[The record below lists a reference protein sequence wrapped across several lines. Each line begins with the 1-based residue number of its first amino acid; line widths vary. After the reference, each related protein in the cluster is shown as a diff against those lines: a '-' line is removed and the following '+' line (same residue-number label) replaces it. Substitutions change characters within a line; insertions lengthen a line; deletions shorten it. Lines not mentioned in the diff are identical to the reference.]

1 MQKIPLSRVKQK
13 QRASNNPINR
23 YSPKKETIKMLLAI
37 EGLVMCFVLL
47 IVCVV
52 GIANGPVGLVLLYE
66 KDVQERVVELGL
78 TTKKRIRRN
87 YVLASF
93 AMFLPLFILPPLMVY
108 GINGA
113 TGFWDGFWQMSIILW
128 IQGLFDRFFID
139 WYWVGKTKAW
149 EIPGTEDLKPYI
161 PMKPMLVK
169 WFSTI
174 VLNPLIAAIV
184 AGIMC
189 LFLK

>member
-1 MQKIPLSRVKQK
+1 
-13 QRASNNPINR
+13 
-23 YSPKKETIKMLLAI
+23 MLLI
-37 EGLVMCFVLL
+37 VEGVVMCFVLL

-66 KDVQERVVELGL
+66 DDVQQRVVELGL
-78 TTKKRIRRN
+78 TTKAKIRGN
-87 YVLASF
+87 FILCSMALFV
-93 AMFLPLFILPPLMVY
+93 PLFILPPLMVY

-128 IQGLFDRFFID
+128 IQGVFDRIFID

-161 PMKPMLVK
+161 PAKTLIVK

-174 VLNPLIAAIV
+174 LLNPLIAAIV
-184 AGIMC
+184 AAVML
-189 LFLK
+189 LF